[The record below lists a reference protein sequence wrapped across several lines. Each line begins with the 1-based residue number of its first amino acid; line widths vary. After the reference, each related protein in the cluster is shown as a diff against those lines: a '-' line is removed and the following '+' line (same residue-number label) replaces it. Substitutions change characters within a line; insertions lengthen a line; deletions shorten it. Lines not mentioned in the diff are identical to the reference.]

1 MLTKQEEL
9 TVLAMFVPNAD
20 LISDA
25 ARAEK
30 LQYGTPVRWFQEH
43 RGAAITVRQHTYP
56 IRADGSLTGYVDT
69 KEWGPYKI
77 HRVTNGYAEMGML
90 KASFEHTRVL
100 YSDESRCLVRHRKLI
115 AGNTVRVVEYRVKE
129 TLICRRS
136 FQQHPLSC

>member
-56 IRADGSLTGYVDT
+56 IR
-69 KEWGPYKI
+69 
-77 HRVTNGYAEMGML
+77 GMWIP
-90 KASFEHTRVL
+90 KSGDHIKSTA
-100 YSDESRCLVRHRKLI
+100 
-115 AGNTVRVVEYRVKE
+115 
-129 TLICRRS
+129 
-136 FQQHPLSC
+136 

>member
-9 TVLAMFVPNAD
+9 RCLAMFVPNAD

-56 IRADGSLTGYVDT
+56 YGQMGAEVRFYDNNSL
-69 KEWGPYKI
+69 
-77 HRVTNGYAEMGML
+77 
-90 KASFEHTRVL
+90 S
-100 YSDESRCLVRHRKLI
+100 RKLFNCMMQSV
-115 AGNTVRVVEYRVKE
+115 GGK
-129 TLICRRS
+129 
-136 FQQHPLSC
+136 